1 VSLRATLSRLLAW
14 LRAHAPK
21 LAWHEL
27 ACPGCGC
34 SVEPDP
40 GRWSEG
46 FWSGRCWWR
55 RSATLICDASSTRVL
70 RVRSNGDGTVELLLG
85 EGR

>member
-1 VSLRATLSRLLAW
+1 VSLRALLVRPLAW
-14 LRAHAPK
+14 LKAHAPH
-21 LAWHEL
+21 LAWQEL

-34 SVEPDP
+34 RTEPDP

-46 FWSGRCWWR
+46 FWCERCWWK
-55 RSATLICDASSTRVL
+55 RSAALICDAHSTRVL
-70 RVRSNGDGTVELLLG
+70 RVRSNGDGTVELLLE